1 MPRRTNIP
9 HTRKID
15 VPLANRL
22 AFSLAEVSG
31 LTGFSISYLY
41 ELIKRGVF
49 RTERVEGRRIAT
61 ASAVAELLGVANLA
75 EVLGTSAETSR
86 EQPPVLVIDAAV
98 REVTTARSSP
108 ALPRHRARPVAR
120 HIKQEDRAS

>member
-1 MPRRTNIP
+1 MP
-9 HTRKID
+9 HARKIS
-15 VPLANRL
+15 VRLADRL

-31 LTGFSISYLY
+31 LTGFSLSYLY
-41 ELIKRGVF
+41 ELIRRGLF

-86 EQPPVLVIDAAV
+86 EQPPALVIDAAV
-98 REVTTARSSP
+98 REVPTARRFASR
-108 ALPRHRARPVAR
+108 ALARRRARPVAR
-120 HIKQEDRAS
+120 GTKQEEGPS